1 MSRPRSG
8 TIDVTEETRNITVAE
23 GVAIA
28 ATPQVEPQK
37 EIAQAHHNRITA
49 IQRESR
55 ALDGIIKAATGTK
68 MGKEDNNKHM
78 G

>member
-1 MSRPRSG
+1 MGRLRSN
-8 TIDVTEETRNITVAE
+8 TVDVTAETKNTTVAE

-28 ATPQVEPQK
+28 ATPQVEQPAK
-37 EIAQAHHNRITA
+37 EKPAVHNRITE
-49 IQRESR
+49 IKNESR

-68 MGKEDNNKHM
+68 MGKEDNNKHR